1 MDNLQ
6 RAKLDTCNRVR
17 EFNTKYA
24 GILSSI
30 TEYAYETAIFDVA
43 LVSINKAAQVQSET
57 PATASNVVQ
66 SAKENM
72 ANITI
77 KYALRGMVKAKQIG
91 ELVLVNHLDHSI
103 RYISKATKT
112 LSIYR
117 ATNIKQHLKDNLSI
131 LSNLTSENIIEIENA
146 IADYDK
152 IKDKPIIN
160 RQEKKATGTQPLP
173 MNFVTAF
180 KAIDN
185 MFDLVQSHFG
195 DSNPTLVNELALAK
209 QIIKTGIHH
218 QKSSQ
223 D

>member
-1 MDNLQ
+1 MDNKQ
-6 RAKLDTCNRVR
+6 RAKLDTCNRVK
-17 EFNTKYA
+17 EFNTKHA

-30 TEYAYETAIFDVA
+30 AEYAVETAAFNDA
-43 LVSINKAAQVQSET
+43 LMMINKAAQVQSET

-66 SAKENM
+66 IAKENM

-112 LSIYR
+112 LSVHR
-117 ATNIKQHLKDNLSI
+117 ATNIKQHLNDNLAV
-131 LSNLTSENIIEIENA
+131 LTNLTPENITEIENA
-146 IADYDK
+146 IAAYNR
-152 IKDKPIIN
+152 IKDKPTIN
-160 RQEKKATGTQPLP
+160 QQEKKATGTRPLP
-173 MNFVTAF
+173 MSFTTAF

-185 MFDLVQSHFG
+185 MYDLVQSHFG

-218 QKSSQ
+218 QKSSHE
-223 D
+223 